1 MQLLK
6 QKTKECPLTS
16 TCPEVSTC
24 GGPVMTLLAK
34 SVVKNKCW
42 IVEQDG
48 TKIATIHANEQGVTL
63 VQATT
68 REQFPNLKTLSDR
81 YNIIIDKSKPA
92 KVAKES
98 HEVYSYPCDNKPQN
112 ALWDLHHKLPVFTK
126 GSKSKS
132 FFCAGYYIV
141 QFNNGWV
148 KSYCPK
154 LITLNRYPY
163 QGPYKT
169 VDERNIQLKIANGGH
184 DGESTKSALKS
195 I

>member
-1 MQLLK
+1 MLITLK
-6 QKTKECPLTS
+6 HQKECPLIA
-16 TCPEVSTC
+16 TCTEVTTC
-24 GGPVMTLLAK
+24 GGPVMTLLAR

-112 ALWDLHHKLPVFTK
+112 ALWDVHHKLPVFTK

-163 QGPYKT
+163 QGPYITK
-169 VDERNIQLKIANGGH
+169 DEMQVQLKLANGGL
-184 DGESTKSALKS
+184 DGESTKSTLKS